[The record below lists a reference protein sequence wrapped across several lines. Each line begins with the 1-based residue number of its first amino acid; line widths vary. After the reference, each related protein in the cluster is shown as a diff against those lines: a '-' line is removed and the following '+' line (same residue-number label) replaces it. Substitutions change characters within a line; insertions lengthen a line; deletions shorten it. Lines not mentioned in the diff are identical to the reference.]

1 MKKIRWI
8 TGILPAVCFFLL
20 LIMGRGTITVH
31 GAQSDSIQHVVDQAD
46 ILTSQ
51 EEQAIGNRIEEMS
64 EKWKQD
70 FVVVTTYDAEGKDSE
85 EYADDYYDDHGYQE
99 NGILYLVDLDNSNVW
114 ISTSGSMIRF
124 LTDSRID
131 RVIDA
136 GYSQLKSQ
144 NYGEGFLAMLDQT
157 DTYMEAGI
165 LDNQYTYDV
174 ETGKVNRHYGLTA
187 GEIIVALLVGLACGG
202 IFFGVINARYKMR
215 TGTYTYPFREKGKI
229 QLIRRDDIFVNQT
242 VTRRR
247 IERNP
252 PSGGGG
258 RSSVHTSGSGRSH
271 GGGGRSL

>member
-31 GAQSDSIQHVVDQAD
+31 GAQSDSIQHAVDQAD

>member
-20 LIMGRGTITVH
+20 LIMGRGTITVY

-64 EKWKQD
+64 VKWKQD

-174 ETGKVNRHYGLTA
+174 ETGKVSRHYGLTA
-187 GEIIVALLVGLACGG
+187 GEIIVALLVGLVCGG
-202 IFFGVINARYKMR
+202 IFFGIINARYKMK

-247 IERNP
+247 IERDP

>member
-1 MKKIRWI
+1 M
-8 TGILPAVCFFLL
+8 
-20 LIMGRGTITVH
+20 H